1 MEMSIL
7 LDSVES
13 TSLLEWMLDKKLAM
27 EELYAISQKRIY
39 DFLFKYTRNPET
51 AMDLTQ
57 DTYLNF
63 FKTYG
68 EQDLSLEKSIM
79 LLYTIARNRSINHS
93 KLFSTSKESSSSME
107 DFHSKKVGFEKRL
120 EWQDLEAKLWQCMDE
135 MADDERLIIE
145 LRHIQDYNLNQ
156 ISEIMGISLSTASR
170 MVAKATSNL
179 LSLAEKK
186 NINPRA

>member
-7 LDSVES
+7 LDSIES

-27 EELYAISQKRIY
+27 ETLYATSQKRIY
-39 DFLFKYTRNPET
+39 DFLFKYTRNPDT

-57 DTYLNF
+57 DTFLNF

-68 EQDLSLEKSIM
+68 EQDLSMEKSIM

-93 KLFSTSKESSSSME
+93 RLFSTSKESSSSME
-107 DFHSKKVGFEKRL
+107 EFHSKKVGFEKRL
-120 EWQDLEAKLWQCMDE
+120 EWQDLESKLWQCMDE
-135 MADDERLIIE
+135 LAEEERLIVE
-145 LRHIQDYNLNQ
+145 LRHVQDYNLNQ

-179 LSLAEKK
+179 LSIAEKK
-186 NINPRA
+186 NINPKT

>member
-156 ISEIMGISLSTASR
+156 ISEIMEISLSTASR

>member
-1 MEMSIL
+1 MSIL
-7 LDSVES
+7 LDSIES

-27 EELYAISQKRIY
+27 ETLYATSQKRIY
-39 DFLFKYTRNPET
+39 DFLFKYTRNPDT

-57 DTYLNF
+57 DTFLNF

-68 EQDLSLEKSIM
+68 EQDLSMEKSIM

-93 KLFSTSKESSSSME
+93 RLFSTSKESSSSME
-107 DFHSKKVGFEKRL
+107 EFHSKKVGFEKRL
-120 EWQDLEAKLWQCMDE
+120 EWQDLESKLWQCMDE
-135 MADDERLIIE
+135 LAEEERLIVE
-145 LRHIQDYNLNQ
+145 LRHVQDYNLNQ

-179 LSLAEKK
+179 LSIAEKK
-186 NINPRA
+186 NINPKT